1 MRQSRSIA
9 VFAGALVIAGAMTL
23 AATPEA
29 ADQGR
34 RGGFSQKLGL
44 APEQAKQMEQLRTEF
59 AKARVKRR
67 AEVEVARIELMELM
81 RAPQLD
87 DKAILAKAKLLGDLE
102 AAGIRERVEHRL
114 SMAKVLT
121 PEQRAKARDLLGERP
136 GRHARGHER
145 VGRHGRRPFGHDG
158 GEGPGPARWH
168 GADEA
173 APDRD

>member
-34 RGGFSQKLGL
+34 RGGFAQRLGL
-44 APEQAKQMEQLRTEF
+44 APEQAKQMEQLRAEF

-67 AEVEVARIELMELM
+67 AEIEVARIELMELM

-87 DKAILAKAKLLGDLE
+87 DKAVLAKAKLLGDLE
-102 AAGIRERVEHRL
+102 AARTREQVEHRL
-114 SMAKVLT
+114 SMAKALT
-121 PEQRAKARDLLGERP
+121 PEQREKARGLLGERP
-136 GRHARGHER
+136 GRHAGGRER
-145 VGRHGRRPFGHDG
+145 AGRHGRCPFGHDG
-158 GEGPGPARWH
+158 GEGRGAGRPH
-168 GADEA
+168 GA
-173 APDRD
+173 PDLD